1 MRVSHDAEPNAAPPT
16 AATASRL
23 ARRGPLGPMTA
34 PNPTAAPTPATDAL
48 VALVARGAG
57 PRPRAPRAAARRR
70 GPGAAAGGGARG
82 EPMAPGRPRVRVK
95 ETFRSTPC
103 LHLSSQQ
110 VEMLLERAITW
121 VIRGYYG
128 HEACSVR

>member
-1 MRVSHDAEPNAAPPT
+1 
-16 AATASRL
+16 
-23 ARRGPLGPMTA
+23 MTA

-48 VALVARGAG
+48 VALVARVAST
-57 PRPRAPRAAARRR
+57 RPGDARDEALVRDHVAAYGWSARIEQM
-70 GPGAAAGGGARG
+70 PP
-82 EPMAPGRPRVRVK
+82 ELLLVRVK